1 MEVGRILGAWG
12 VKGWV
17 RVQPFAKQPQA
28 LFSSKR
34 WFIRPSQ
41 SALVAPVTTSGSQ
54 CLHIVQAR
62 EHRDDVVAQVR
73 GLDDRDA
80 AQALRGFSLFVS
92 RSSFPTPEDDE
103 FYWVDLIGMAVLN
116 RQLQRLGQVVG
127 LIETGPH
134 CVLRIR
140 PEGAGEEFP
149 AAQETLIPFV
159 QAYVDRV
166 DLAGRQISVDW
177 SYEA

>member
-12 VKGWV
+12 VKGWL
-17 RVQPFAKQPQA
+17 RIQPFAKEPQA

-34 WFIRPSQ
+34 WFIRPGQ
-41 SALVAPVTTSGSQ
+41 SGVGAPVVVSSPR
-54 CLHIVQAR
+54 CLHVVQAR
-62 EHRDDVVAQVR
+62 EHRDDVVAQIR

-80 AQALRGFSLFVS
+80 AQALKGFSLFVS
-92 RSSFPTPEDDE
+92 RSSFPTPADDE
-103 FYWVDLIGMAVLN
+103 FYWVDLIGLSVVN
-116 RQLQRLGQVVG
+116 RQQQRLGQVAG

-140 PEGAGEEFP
+140 PEGATEEFP
-149 AAQETLIPFV
+149 ASQETLIPFV

-166 DLAGRQISVDW
+166 DLAGRQITVDW
-177 SYEA
+177 SVEA